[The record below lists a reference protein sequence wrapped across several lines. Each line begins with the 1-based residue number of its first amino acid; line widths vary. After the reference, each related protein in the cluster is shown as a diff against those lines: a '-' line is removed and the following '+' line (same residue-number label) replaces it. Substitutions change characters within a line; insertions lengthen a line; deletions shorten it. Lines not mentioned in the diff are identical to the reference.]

1 MDMNSTREARL
12 EAGASKQGHGGTSYS
27 CNLKATVKALLGM
40 SYTHFPQILPGVHRL
55 VAPLI
60 MFRLK
65 RRGYSNCRVEVYGSG
80 LVVYADR

>member
-1 MDMNSTREARL
+1 MLLKNKIHRAKTRSQY
-12 EAGASKQGHGGTSYS
+12 GF
-27 CNLKATVKALLGM
+27 NATMRALMGM
-40 SYTHFPQILPGVHRL
+40 SYNHFPLIMPGVHPL

-65 RRGYSNCRVEVYGSG
+65 RRGFSNCRVEASWTG

>member
-1 MDMNSTREARL
+1 M
-12 EAGASKQGHGGTSYS
+12 GGTTESRLKAGSSYNGGRDKS
-27 CNLKATVKALLGM
+27 PSRTLKATVHALLGM
-40 SYTHFPQILPGVHRL
+40 SYVHFPLILPGVHPL

-65 RRGYSNCRVEVYGSG
+65 RRGYSNCRVDVSGSG